1 MNKDKREV
9 LAEISELKMKVP
21 SNEEYLMENIN
32 ELEDTIKYCPDL
44 GTVNNAIYELSLIE
58 ESLAQRR

>member
-1 MNKDKREV
+1 MDKDKREI

-44 GTVNNAIYELSLIE
+44 GAVNNAIYELSLIE